1 MYKELYKQ
9 EINILGMSNSIYLV
23 SMNEN
28 MKTILNRYKMEYQPL
43 LTTTIPRRLYN
54 YIETGVEFRKD
65 VNSYTYKSVKKFELY
80 YEDKTG
86 NEYSNNKI
94 YVDKYPNTA
103 YTLRISLNFAFA
115 LAKLLE
121 EFPDKFNIVLSVNQ
135 EDIVISFYCVRETEQ
150 WLTEDLESYHD
161 EAIFVLTTKSHE

>member
-65 VNSYTYKSVKKFELY
+65 VNSYTYKSVK
-80 YEDKTG
+80 
-86 NEYSNNKI
+86 N
-94 YVDKYPNTA
+94 
-103 YTLRISLNFAFA
+103 LNFIMRIK
-115 LAKLLE
+115 LEMNIRIIKYMLINIRIQHILLE
-121 EFPDKFNIVLSVNQ
+121 
-135 EDIVISFYCVRETEQ
+135 
-150 WLTEDLESYHD
+150 
-161 EAIFVLTTKSHE
+161 

>member
-121 EFPDKFNIVLSVNQ
+121 EFPDKFNIVLRYDFSQSCNYNQKYFESNCGFTSVFCHSC
-135 EDIVISFYCVRETEQ
+135 D
-150 WLTEDLESYHD
+150 
-161 EAIFVLTTKSHE
+161 FVVKTKIASS